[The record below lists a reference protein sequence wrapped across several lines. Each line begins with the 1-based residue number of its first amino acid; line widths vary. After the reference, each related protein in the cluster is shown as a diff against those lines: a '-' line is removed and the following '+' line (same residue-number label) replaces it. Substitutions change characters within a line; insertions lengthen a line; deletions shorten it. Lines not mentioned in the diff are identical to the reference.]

1 MDRSQTSK
9 TSRAEE
15 EAADTPQAETT
26 EEGEEEDQEAE
37 GATTVS
43 TAQTALVAVG
53 PHRDE
58 AVPRDD
64 GAEHSNHE
72 DAFSNAENRFTTS
85 STSAPSTP
93 TITAAGLP
101 CRVTST

>member
-1 MDRSQTSK
+1 MHYERVPNAA
-9 TSRAEE
+9 SR
-15 EAADTPQAETT
+15 AADTPQAETT

-85 STSAPSTP
+85 QPEQKS
-93 TITAAGLP
+93 
-101 CRVTST
+101 R